1 MTLSQSVRAILLDL
15 DGTLLDID
23 FRSFMSDYVT
33 RLAEHFADTIDPE
46 VFKGR
51 LFQSTSAMI
60 FNSVPGRTTLQAFLD
75 DFSEAV
81 PLPDDA
87 MERFEDF
94 YARVFPRLGHW
105 GRPSP
110 GGRELIEAALER
122 GLAVVVATAPFFPEP
137 AIRERLRW
145 AGVADLPFA
154 FVSSSDKMTR
164 SKPFPEYFLEI
175 SERIG
180 VPPEQCLM
188 VGDEALMDGAAV
200 KAGMQAALV
209 GPETPSFTGPW
220 LKGTPLEKAEAPD
233 VPRWPDLPALH
244 RHLAKE
250 GIL

>member
-1 MTLSQSVRAILLDL
+1 
-15 DGTLLDID
+15 
-23 FRSFMSDYVT
+23 
-33 RLAEHFADTIDPE
+33 
-46 VFKGR
+46 
-51 LFQSTSAMI
+51 
-60 FNSVPGRTTLQAFLD
+60 
-75 DFSEAV
+75 
-81 PLPDDA
+81 
-87 MERFEDF
+87 
-94 YARVFPRLGHW
+94 
-105 GRPSP
+105 
-110 GGRELIEAALER
+110 
-122 GLAVVVATAPFFPEP
+122 
-137 AIRERLRW
+137 
-145 AGVADLPFA
+145 
-154 FVSSSDKMTR
+154 MTR

-209 GPETPSFTGPW
+209 GPEKPSFTGPW